1 MHVESDFK
9 NLSSKAL
16 QDKSLGEALDTVAT
30 VMPLIRS
37 KALAQLDD
45 FAAARERAREVRDEA
60 LNRLD
65 YYLQQFEQNV
75 QAMGGHVHW
84 ARDDQEAC
92 AIVAQLCEEVDAQ
105 LVTKSKSMVTEEIEL
120 AAALQKRGMEVVE
133 TDLGEYIIQ
142 LRGDKPS
149 HILAPALHVTIPQ
162 VIDSFNE
169 HHKIERDRPLE
180 DTDQLLAE
188 ARAVMR
194 EKFLNADVGITGA
207 NFLIAETGG
216 VVVVTNEGNADL
228 TASLPD
234 THIVVTGIE
243 KVVPTL
249 DDAGLMLRLLAR
261 SAIGQRLSNYT
272 SFFHGPRRENDASGS
287 GAFHVVLVDNG
298 RSDMLGSE
306 LQDMLRCIRCSAC
319 INHCPVYTAIGG
331 HAYGSVYPGP
341 MGAVLTP
348 GLADLDSARH
358 LPNAST
364 FCGRCEEVCP
374 VAIPIP
380 KLLRYWRKQEFSRH
394 LRPRAERYG
403 LGLWAW
409 LNRRPVL
416 YRMVQ
421 RMAVKLLRSISTS
434 GSDGRWIRNLP
445 GAGAGWTKHRDLVAP
460 AAQSFQVQWRK
471 ANKGKKRSKGGGA

>member
-1 MHVESDFK
+1 MHVERDFAGLSD
-9 NLSSKAL
+9 KAL
-16 QDKSLGEALDTVAT
+16 RDESLGEALDTVAS
-30 VMPLIRS
+30 VMPLIRNQ
-37 KALAQLDD
+37 ALTQLED

-65 YYLQQFEQNV
+65 FYLEQFEAQV
-75 QAMGGHVHW
+75 LAMGGHVHW
-84 ARDDQEAC
+84 ARDDHEAC
-92 AIVAQLCEEVDAQ
+92 MTVARLCEEADAK

-120 AAALQKRGMEVVE
+120 AAALEQRGLEVVE

-142 LRGDKPS
+142 LRGEKPS

-162 VIDSFNE
+162 VIDSFNTR
-169 HHKIERDRPLE
+169 HKIERDRPLE

-188 ARAVMR
+188 ARAVLR
-194 EKFLNADVGITGA
+194 EKFVKADVGITGA

-243 KVVPTL
+243 KVVPTM

-261 SAIGQRLSNYT
+261 SAIGQRLSSYT
-272 SFFHGPRRENDASGS
+272 SFFHGPRRESDAAGP

-341 MGAVLTP
+341 MGAVLSP
-348 GLADLDSARH
+348 GLADLGSARH

-380 KLLRYWRKQEFSRH
+380 KLLRHWRKQEFSRH
-394 LRPRAERYG
+394 LRPRSERFG

-409 LNRRPVL
+409 INRRPAL
-416 YRMVQ
+416 YQLAQ
-421 RMAVKLLRSISTS
+421 RVSTRILRWLSAREPA
-434 GSDGRWIRNLP
+434 GRWISRLP
-445 GAGAGWTKHRDLVAP
+445 GPGAGWTRHRDLQAP
-460 AAQSFQVQWRK
+460 AAKSFQAQWR
-471 ANKGKKRSKGGGA
+471 ARNRGGSK

>member
-1 MHVESDFK
+1 
-9 NLSSKAL
+9 
-16 QDKSLGEALDTVAT
+16 
-30 VMPLIRS
+30 
-37 KALAQLDD
+37 
-45 FAAARERAREVRDEA
+45 
-60 LNRLD
+60 
-65 YYLQQFEQNV
+65 
-75 QAMGGHVHW
+75 MGGHVHW
-84 ARDDQEAC
+84 ARDDHEAC
-92 AIVAQLCEEVDAQ
+92 EIIARLCDEVDAK

-120 AAALQKRGMEVVE
+120 AAALEQRGLEVVE

-142 LRGDKPS
+142 LRGEKPS

-169 HHKIERDRPLE
+169 HHKIERNRPLE

-188 ARAVMR
+188 ARAVLR
-194 EKFLNADVGITGA
+194 EKFLQADVGITGA

-243 KVVPTL
+243 KVVPTM

-272 SFFHGPRRENDASGS
+272 SFFHGPRRASETAGPRN
-287 GAFHVVLVDNG
+287 FHVVLVDNG
-298 RSDMLGSE
+298 RSDMLGGE

-348 GLADLDSARH
+348 GLADLGVARH

-380 KLLRYWRKQEFSRH
+380 KLLRHWRTQEFSRH
-394 LRPRAERYG
+394 LRPRAERFG
-403 LGLWAW
+403 LEFWAW
-409 LNRRPVL
+409 LNQRPAL
-416 YRMVQ
+416 YRFAQ
-421 RMAVKLLRSISTS
+421 SISAKILRLLAS
-434 GSDGRWIRNLP
+434 RKADGMWVRHIPLV
-445 GAGAGWTKHRDLVAP
+445 GAGWTRHRDLPAP
-460 AAQSFQVQWRK
+460 AAQSFQAQWR
-471 ANKGKKRSKGGGA
+471 NTGGEQ

>member
-1 MHVESDFK
+1 MHVERDFVS
-9 NLSSKAL
+9 LSGKAL
-16 QDKSLGEALDTVAT
+16 HDESLGEALDTVAS
-30 VMPLIRS
+30 VMPIIRS
-37 KALAQLDD
+37 QALTQLED

-65 YYLQQFEQNV
+65 HYLELFEQNV

-84 ARDDQEAC
+84 ASDDHEAC
-92 AIVAQLCEEVDAQ
+92 SIVAQLCEEADAK

-120 AAALQKRGMEVVE
+120 AAALEQRGLEVVE

-142 LRGDKPS
+142 LRGEKPS

-169 HHKIERDRPLE
+169 HHKINRDRPLE

-188 ARAVMR
+188 ARAVLR
-194 EKFLNADVGITGA
+194 EKFMKADVGITGA

-243 KVVPTL
+243 KVVPTM

-272 SFFHGPRRENDASGS
+272 SFFHGPRRASDTAGP

-298 RSDMLGSE
+298 RSNMLGSE

-380 KLLRYWRKQEFSRH
+380 KLLRHWRKQEFSRH
-394 LRPRAERYG
+394 LRPRSERFG
-403 LGLWAW
+403 LGAWAW
-409 LNRRPVL
+409 INTRPSL
-416 YRMVQ
+416 YQFVQ
-421 RMAVKLLRSISTS
+421 RVAASILRRLSAQR
-434 GSDGRWIRNLP
+434 SDGRWVSQLP
-445 GAGAGWTKHRDLVAP
+445 GPGAGWTRHRDLQAP
-460 AAQSFQVQWRK
+460 AARSFQKQWRER
-471 ANKGKKRSKGGGA
+471 NSGGNT

>member
-1 MHVESDFK
+1 M
-9 NLSSKAL
+9 
-16 QDKSLGEALDTVAT
+16 AT
-30 VMPLIRS
+30 VMPLIRR
-37 KALAQLDD
+37 KALAQLED

-65 YYLQQFEQNV
+65 HYLEKFEQNV
-75 QAMGGHVHW
+75 LAMGGHVHW
-84 ARDDQEAC
+84 ARDGHEAC
-92 AIVAQLCEEVDAQ
+92 EIVAQLCEAADAK

-120 AAALQKRGMEVVE
+120 AAALQKRGLEVVE

-142 LRGDKPS
+142 LRGEKPS

-162 VIDSFNE
+162 VIDSFNA

-188 ARAVMR
+188 ARAVLR
-194 EKFLNADVGITGA
+194 DKFLHADVGITGA

-216 VVVVTNEGNADL
+216 VVIVTNEGNADL

-243 KVVPTL
+243 KVVPTM

-272 SFFHGPRRENDASGS
+272 SFIHGPRRATDVAGPS
-287 GAFHVVLVDNG
+287 AFHVVLVDNG
-298 RSDMLGSE
+298 RSDMLGGE

-394 LRPRAERYG
+394 LRPRGERYG
-403 LGLWAW
+403 LG
-409 LNRRPVL
+409 
-416 YRMVQ
+416 
-421 RMAVKLLRSISTS
+421 
-434 GSDGRWIRNLP
+434 
-445 GAGAGWTKHRDLVAP
+445 
-460 AAQSFQVQWRK
+460 F
-471 ANKGKKRSKGGGA
+471 

>member
-1 MHVESDFK
+1 MHVDANFRR
-9 NLSSKAL
+9 LSRAAL
-16 QDKSLGEALDTVAT
+16 ADDKLGEALHEVEF
-30 VMPLIRS
+30 VMPVIRAD
-37 KALAQLDD
+37 ALEQLD
-45 FAAARERAREVRDEA
+45 FVAARERAAQVKDEA
-60 LNRLD
+60 LNNLAV
-65 YYLQQFEQNV
+65 YLQQFEQQV

-92 AIVAQLCEEVDAQ
+92 DIVAGLCEAADAE

-120 AAALQKRGMEVVE
+120 GAALEARGLEVVE

-169 HHKIERDRPLE
+169 HHDIERDRPLE

-188 ARAVMR
+188 ARAVLR
-194 EKFLNADVGITGA
+194 DKFLQADVGITGA
-207 NFLIAETGG
+207 NFLVAETGG
-216 VVVVTNEGNADL
+216 VVIVTNEGNADL
-228 TASLPD
+228 TAAIPD

-272 SFFHGPRRENDASGS
+272 SFIHGPRRADDETGPRD
-287 GAFHVVLVDNG
+287 FHVVLVDNG
-298 RSDMLGSE
+298 RSAMLGTE
-306 LQDMLRCIRCSAC
+306 HQPMLRCIRCSAC
-319 INHCPVYTAIGG
+319 INHCPVYTAVGG

-341 MGAVLTP
+341 MGAVLSP
-348 GLADLDSARH
+348 ALASLEEAANM
-358 LPNAST
+358 PNAST

-380 KLLRYWRKQEFSRH
+380 KLLRHWRRQEFARQ
-394 LRPRAERYG
+394 LRPWSER
-403 LGLWAW
+403 LGLKLWSQLGA
-409 LNRRPVL
+409 RPWL
-416 YRMVQ
+416 YRRMQ
-421 RMAVKLLRSISTS
+421 RLSAGLLRM
-434 GSDGRWIRNLP
+434 GARDGWLRSLP
-445 GAGAGWTKHRDLVAP
+445 LVRGWSLTRDMPAP
-460 AAQSFQVQWRK
+460 AAKSFQAQWAERQ
-471 ANKGKKRSKGGGA
+471 R

>member
-1 MHVESDFK
+1 MHVDPDFPK
-9 NLSSKAL
+9 LSARAL
-16 QDKSLGEALDTVAT
+16 QDKSLGAALDTVAG

-37 KALAQLDD
+37 QALTQLDD

-65 YYLQQFEQNV
+65 HYLEEFERNV
-75 QAMGGHVHW
+75 LAMGGHVHW
-84 ARDDQEAC
+84 ARDDHEAC
-92 AIVAQLCEEVDAQ
+92 AIVAQLCADVDAK

-120 AAALQKRGMEVVE
+120 AAALEARGLEVVE

-142 LRGDKPS
+142 LRGEKPS

-162 VIDSFNE
+162 VIESFNT
-169 HHKIERDRPLE
+169 HHQIKRDRPLE

-188 ARAVMR
+188 ARAVLR

-216 VVVVTNEGNADL
+216 VVIVTNEGNADL

-243 KVVPTL
+243 KVVPSM
-249 DDAGLMLRLLAR
+249 DDASLMLRLLAR

-272 SFFHGPRRENDASGS
+272 SFIHGPRRASDAAGPGS
-287 GAFHVVLVDNG
+287 FHVVLVDNG

-380 KLLRYWRKQEFSRH
+380 KLLRHWRTREFARH
-394 LRPRAERYG
+394 LRPSGERYG
-403 LGLWAW
+403 LSLWAW
-409 LNRRPVL
+409 LNQHL
-416 YRMVQ
+416 TIYRLAQ
-421 RMAVKLLRSISTS
+421 RIGAMFLGFYARTEP
-434 GSDGRWIRNLP
+434 DGQWIEHLP
-445 GAGAGWTKHRDLVAP
+445 GAAAGWTVSRDLPAP
-460 AAQSFQVQWRK
+460 AKRSFQAQWRK
-471 ANKGKKRSKGGGA
+471 RGRSAAA